1 MLLFFNIIFI
11 LYWKSSEDFLTWITF
26 LLALTISI
34 VRTLFERQIVFV
46 LVSSFINFSVFCQ
59 AIINHAEILF
69 SAAVSEDKTSE
80 KQTYNQAQEAPRENT
95 LFIILFEFLETF
107 FLVLEETCTLIPS
120 TAWYTEN
127 LMIQQQL
134 LLFGKC
140 CFCTQ

>member
-1 MLLFFNIIFI
+1 M
-11 LYWKSSEDFLTWITF
+11 
-26 LLALTISI
+26 
-34 VRTLFERQIVFV
+34 FV

>member
-140 CFCTQ
+140 FCTQ